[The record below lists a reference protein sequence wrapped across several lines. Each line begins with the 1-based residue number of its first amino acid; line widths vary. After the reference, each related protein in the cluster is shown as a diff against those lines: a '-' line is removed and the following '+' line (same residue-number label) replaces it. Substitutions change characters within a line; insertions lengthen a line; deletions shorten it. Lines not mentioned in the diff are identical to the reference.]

1 MLEKM
6 VQDLLERAIFIGGLM
21 AIGGLVFFLL
31 IVPGLILA
39 IVRKKKSRTLIA
51 TPQTSSPA
59 SWRIFKPGTE
69 TVGTDDLQAFRL
81 EHTGSR
87 HSAMLTWISA
97 GLFSLAC
104 ALPIGPGKEVKD
116 LIGLF
121 ALAIGFLVFPLW
133 IPNPLYFAGFAF
145 ALKRRYRVSLVLGAI
160 ATGWAAVVVCACGGN
175 RELGDVGSWF
185 WVASMLV
192 LVIASIVGLP
202 RQSGVQRGVGYAYE
216 YARAVFDADR
226 IKDLARTQVTD
237 AGLEHLKG
245 LTQLQALF
253 LDSTQITDA
262 GLVYLKGLTKL
273 EFLRL
278 QFTQITGAGLVHLK
292 GMTSLQTLYLND
304 TQITDAGL
312 VHLKGL
318 TGLQTLELSN
328 TKVTDAGVADL
339 QKALPNCKISK

>member
-1 MLEKM
+1 MLAKM
-6 VQDLLERAIFIGGLM
+6 NFVEMGILIGGLV
-21 AIGGLVFFLL
+21 LVFFLL
-31 IVPGLILA
+31 IPPLLILA
-39 IVRKKKSRTLIA
+39 IVRKKKSRSLIA
-51 TPQTSSPA
+51 TPQTSSRA

-69 TVGTDDLQAFRL
+69 TVETVETDDLQASRL

-87 HSAMLTWISA
+87 PSAMLTWISA
-97 GLFSLAC
+97 GLFSVAC
-104 ALPIGPGKEVKD
+104 ALPIGPGKEVNN
-116 LIGLF
+116 LF
-121 ALAIGFLVFPLW
+121 GIHALALGILVFPLW

-202 RQSGVQRGVGYAYE
+202 RQLVVQRGVGNVYE
-216 YARAVFDADR
+216 YAGEVFDAHR
-226 IKDLARTQVTD
+226 IKDLARTQITD

-278 QFTQITGAGLVHLK
+278 QFTQIT
-292 GMTSLQTLYLND
+292 
-304 TQITDAGL
+304 DAGL

-328 TKVTDAGVADL
+328 TKVTDAGVAEL
-339 QKALPNCKISK
+339 QKTLPDCRIRK